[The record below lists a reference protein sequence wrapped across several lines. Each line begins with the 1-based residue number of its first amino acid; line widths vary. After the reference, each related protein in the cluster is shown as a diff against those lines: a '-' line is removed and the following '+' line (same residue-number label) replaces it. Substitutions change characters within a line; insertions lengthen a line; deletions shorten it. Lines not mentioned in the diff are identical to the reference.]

1 MIFQEYL
8 CPIYLEFLLPRSMT
22 ALQGVALTFSFKVIG
37 NKFNSNSIA
46 GVMVK
51 NWNNLPPELRHLE
64 NFEQFQNNLKT
75 YYFKE
80 WLIEKGI
87 LQLLDRPVIC
97 L

>member
-1 MIFQEYL
+1 MKEN
-8 CPIYLEFLLPRSMT
+8 CPIYLEGIFITKKFDCNTRGSSDIFILSDRDPE
-22 ALQGVALTFSFKVIG
+22 G
-37 NKFNSNSIA
+37 NKFNINSIA

-87 LQLLDRPVIC
+87 
-97 L
+97 